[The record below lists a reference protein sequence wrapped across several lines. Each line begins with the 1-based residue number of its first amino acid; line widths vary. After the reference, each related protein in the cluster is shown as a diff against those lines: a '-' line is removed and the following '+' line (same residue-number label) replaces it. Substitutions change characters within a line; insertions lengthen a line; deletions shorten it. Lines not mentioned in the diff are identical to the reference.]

1 MPEPKTDNQISPEA
15 VKRQVLFVPCK
26 DKQTLHRWIK
36 VFLGVDFPD
45 CIVDPESTSS
55 PMDMLFEVYDHAL
68 KNNDTEFRRV
78 LYFAARDSF
87 KTLAAAALEV
97 LAVFHLDR
105 DVAHMAAI
113 ESQSRKSQQYV
124 KKFLSRPIL
133 RDYVVGDNQEITW
146 VVRYHNKETGEDLTT
161 QEFDALEGTEGDRYE
176 EVRHYIRIVICTMAG
191 ANSEHVPLFVVD
203 EVDVV
208 RDPRAYEEAKMIPSG
223 RGDKS
228 PITLLTSTRKFSF
241 GLVQKEIDAEKETGL
256 KKRHWNII
264 DVTEACPTERHKPD
278 LPRLPMYR
286 SDELLKAIT
295 PEYYEKLT
303 VDQQAKYVRDE
314 AAYAGCATCKL
325 YPMCQGRLATR
336 QTSRSPLLKKIDDV
350 IALFRAVSIP
360 TAKAQLLC
368 QKPSTEGLIYP
379 QFDRDVHMLS
389 AAQMA
394 SKITGED
401 YRDDLSKA
409 ELIQVMRQWELRWG
423 AGMDFGFSHR
433 FAVVSGATD
442 GYRAFVVNVISEAE
456 LDPTQQVEICKR
468 EIRALEPNIFPDPE
482 NPQMIRT
489 LRKAGFRM
497 RDWKKGPGSVIGGI
511 DIVRM
516 LLRPAVGEPRLYLLK
531 DDEGC
536 ELLAKRMV
544 GYHWKLD
551 PDGRIGKVP
560 DEEDDDECDAI
571 RYWLMN
577 LFAPRGAIKPAR
589 EASQDAPTQ
598 LEEAGRRLFRQILQ
612 EQGVNDNAEE
622 SSGKGSH
629 GAFKWNI

>member
-1 MPEPKTDNQISPEA
+1 MPEGKGDTQPTPEA
-15 VKRQVLFVPCK
+15 LKRQVLFVPCR

-36 VFLGVDFPD
+36 VFLGLDFPD

-55 PMDMLFEVYDHAL
+55 PMDMLWEVYDHAL
-68 KNNDTEFRRV
+68 KNNDPEFRRV

-124 KKFLSRPIL
+124 KKFLSRPVL

-146 VVRYHNKETGEDLTT
+146 VVRYHNKETGADLSTD
-161 QEFDALEGTEGDRYE
+161 EFEALTREERDGYE
-176 EVRHYIRIVICTMAG
+176 EIRHYIRIVICTMAG

-208 RDPRAYEEAKMIPSG
+208 RDPKAYEEAKMIPSG
-223 RGDKS
+223 RGNKS

-241 GLVQKEIDAEKETGL
+241 GLVQKEIDAEKESGL

-264 DVTEACPTERHKPD
+264 DVTEACPSSRHQPE
-278 LPRLPMYR
+278 LPRLPVYW
-286 SDELLKAIT
+286 SGDLLKVAT
-295 PEYYEKLT
+295 PEQYEKFT
-303 VDQQAKYVRDE
+303 IDQQLKYVRDD
-314 AAYAGCATCKL
+314 AAYAGCTTCKL
-325 YPMCQGRLATR
+325 YPMCRGRLATR
-336 QTSRSPLLKKIDDV
+336 QVSKSPLLKKIDDV
-350 IALFRAVSIP
+350 IAMFRAVSLP

-379 QFDRDVHMLS
+379 QFDRDVHMLT
-389 AAQMA
+389 AAEMA
-394 SKITGED
+394 AKITGSE
-401 YRDDLSKA
+401 YPENLTKA
-409 ELIQVMRQWELRWG
+409 ELIQIMKEWELRWG

-442 GYRAFVVNVISEAE
+442 GYRAFVLNVISEAE

-468 EIRALEPNIFPDPE
+468 EIKALEPSIYPDPE

-497 RDWKKGPGSVIGGI
+497 REWKKGPGTVIGGI

-516 LLRPAVGEPRLYLLK
+516 LLRPAIGEPRLFLLK

-536 ELLAKRMV
+536 ELLAKRML
-544 GYHWKLD
+544 GYHWKVD

-577 LFAPRGAIKPAR
+577 FFAPKGAIKAAR
-589 EASQDAPTQ
+589 EMSQDAPSQ

-612 EQGVNDNAEE
+612 EQGVNDN
-622 SSGKGSH
+622 GDQGIGRGSH
-629 GAFKWNI
+629 GGFKWDI